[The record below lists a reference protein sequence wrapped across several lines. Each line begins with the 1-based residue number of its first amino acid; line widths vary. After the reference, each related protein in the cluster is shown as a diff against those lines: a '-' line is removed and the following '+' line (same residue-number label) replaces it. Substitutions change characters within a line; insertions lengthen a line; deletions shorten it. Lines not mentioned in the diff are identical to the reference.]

1 MSKYRHLLPVPNP
14 ANTFS
19 QSQPSGSSST
29 LLSSEKLPKRQ
40 RVGAQLACN
49 ECRRR
54 KVRCDG
60 QRPHCGVCQ
69 QRGEKEPC
77 TYAKTRSHSQ
87 RIKEAE
93 QILELFNLLRTGS
106 ENQALESLRILR
118 SHNDVESVLNILKAS
133 RSQEQCPQGREQ
145 APISTRHLGLEY
157 ELMARNAVVFPP
169 LQAPGSNLIKVALST
184 DRLSTTLDERSES
197 PLRDGASVSADS
209 EADQFSA
216 HRPIYIKRAISTLRL
231 CDERLEELNMSFWT
245 SVSISDDVAAKII
258 SLYLETDHPL
268 LGTFEPDLFVDDLTS
283 CRLRHCSPLLVSA
296 IMYWGC
302 QMYSGFNPSIKE
314 YIPQFCE
321 EAEHRWTDEKAT
333 DSLLNLAST
342 QLLGLAYLGDGKD
355 HHVLTYVSEANA
367 MATRMGLFGVDP
379 TEAASKAQEITPA
392 LQNATSHAAW
402 GTFNWIVF
410 MSLFYQQPGLAYP
423 EYPPVLPIPGFA
435 WHGGRDESA
444 NSVRQSLHSAYMG
457 DTFPA
462 LCQFWRIIHEV
473 TLRYYR
479 DQPNPRGRLSDHV
492 RLAFAEYKYREL
504 IAWAETLPSSMMRSE
519 QSPHHVLTFHIWFHC
534 AVLDILRPFTA
545 QARSAPIS
553 SPFKTFSCENSS
565 PDVAYKASVNQL
577 KRLIIVYRKNYAAP
591 IYTMLWHTALIR
603 VANAVLSDAKDSE
616 WHFYLSFCI
625 QCYGSLR
632 RSYRFAEAI
641 GRSLLSMT
649 LQRRDLSVGEAR
661 HMLQQFEENR
671 LNSSSEDIRATFMA
685 DLNLSMTHPE
695 EASVESL
702 ANKFEDIAL
711 FREFTSQEGL
721 IADGTMDS
729 DEATFTVIPKRR
741 SQG

>member
-1 MSKYRHLLPVPNP
+1 MSAAAEKSV
-14 ANTFS
+14 AMD
-19 QSQPSGSSST
+19 SG
-29 LLSSEKLPKRQ
+29 LIA
-40 RVGAQLACN
+40 G
-49 ECRRR
+49 
-54 KVRCDG
+54 
-60 QRPHCGVCQ
+60 
-69 QRGEKEPC
+69 
-77 TYAKTRSHSQ
+77 HSQ
-87 RIKEAE
+87 RIKEAG

-106 ENQALESLRILR
+106 ENQALDSLRILR
-118 SHNDVESVLNILKAS
+118 SHNDVESVLNIVKAS
-133 RSQEQCPQGREQ
+133 RSQEQHPRERGWG
-145 APISTRHLGLEY
+145 PISTRHLGLED
-157 ELMARNAVVFPP
+157 ELMARNAVTFPP
-169 LQAPGSNLIKVALST
+169 LLAFESNVI
-184 DRLSTTLDERSES
+184 
-197 PLRDGASVSADS
+197 
-209 EADQFSA
+209 
-216 HRPIYIKRAISTLRL
+216 
-231 CDERLEELNMSFWT
+231 N
-245 SVSISDDVAAKII
+245 
-258 SLYLETDHPL
+258 
-268 LGTFEPDLFVDDLTS
+268 
-283 CRLRHCSPLLVSA
+283 PLLVSA

-302 QMYSGFNPSIKE
+302 N
-314 YIPQFCE
+314 
-321 EAEHRWTDEKAT
+321 T
-333 DSLLNLAST
+333 
-342 QLLGLAYLGDGKD
+342 
-355 HHVLTYVSEANA
+355 
-367 MATRMGLFGVDP
+367 
-379 TEAASKAQEITPA
+379 
-392 LQNATSHAAW
+392 TSHAAW
-402 GTFNWIVF
+402 GIFNWIVF

-435 WHGGRDESA
+435 WHAGRDESA

-519 QSPHHVLTFHIWFHC
+519 QIPHHVLTFHIWFHC
-534 AVLDILRPFTA
+534 AALDILRPFTA

-553 SPFKTFSCENSS
+553 LPFKTFSCENSS
-565 PDVAYKASVNQL
+565 PDAAYKASVNQL

-711 FREFTSQEGL
+711 FREYTSQEGL

-729 DEATFTVIPKRR
+729 DETYAWE
-741 SQG
+741 SQ

>member
-1 MSKYRHLLPVPNP
+1 
-14 ANTFS
+14 
-19 QSQPSGSSST
+19 
-29 LLSSEKLPKRQ
+29 
-40 RVGAQLACN
+40 
-49 ECRRR
+49 
-54 KVRCDG
+54 
-60 QRPHCGVCQ
+60 
-69 QRGEKEPC
+69 
-77 TYAKTRSHSQ
+77 
-87 RIKEAE
+87 
-93 QILELFNLLRTGS
+93 
-106 ENQALESLRILR
+106 
-118 SHNDVESVLNILKAS
+118 
-133 RSQEQCPQGREQ
+133 
-145 APISTRHLGLEY
+145 
-157 ELMARNAVVFPP
+157 
-169 LQAPGSNLIKVALST
+169 
-184 DRLSTTLDERSES
+184 
-197 PLRDGASVSADS
+197 
-209 EADQFSA
+209 
-216 HRPIYIKRAISTLRL
+216 
-231 CDERLEELNMSFWT
+231 MSFWT

-379 TEAASKAQEITPA
+379 TEAARKAQEITPA

-519 QSPHHVLTFHIWFHC
+519 QSPHHVLTFQYVNLLYHFLIGTASIWFHC

-553 SPFKTFSCENSS
+553 LPFKTFSCENSS

-711 FREFTSQEGL
+711 FREYTSQEGL
-721 IADGTMDS
+721 IADGSMDS
-729 DEATFTVIPKRR
+729 DETYAWE
-741 SQG
+741 SQ